1 MFEQSGNFH
10 FINLTS
16 RHERGAAVNTALSF
30 YIAIPANTPLWFV
43 VLFHHHYMHGRFT
56 DPKFPGRLP
65 HCRIV
70 VYDVISDRNRPFLD
84 IFLHGSSPENVFYI
98 LLHLFPVYAN
108 SLSQTKTL
116 PISSS
121 PHGGVSASRFSSRQ
135 LPTLPSPHRSRQAV
149 PELPSDARF
158 HPALP

>member
-1 MFEQSGNFH
+1 MKQKKWHSARPGGMPLFLLSAPILPAFLFLVPAARAQLVLMLIF
-10 FINLTS
+10 FFR
-16 RHERGAAVNTALSF
+16 RH
-30 YIAIPANTPLWFV
+30 PAPDMAFRFV
-43 VLFHHHYMHGRFT
+43 VVQYHTRPGCKRRIDMGKALGHIFMHGRFT
-56 DPKFPGRLP
+56 D
-65 HCRIV
+65 
-70 VYDVISDRNRPFLD
+70 
-84 IFLHGSSPENVFYI
+84 
-98 LLHLFPVYAN
+98 PVYAN